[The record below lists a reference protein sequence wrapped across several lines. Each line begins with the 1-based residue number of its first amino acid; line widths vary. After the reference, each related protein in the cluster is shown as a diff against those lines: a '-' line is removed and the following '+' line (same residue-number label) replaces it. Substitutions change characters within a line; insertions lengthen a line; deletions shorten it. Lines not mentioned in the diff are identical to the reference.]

1 MGTQNDDQKTGVD
14 IVRKALS
21 WPARQIVINAGEDG
35 SIVVGKILEKDQ
47 YGSHRAGPETLSF
60 CIQGEWRSAMSLQTQ
75 HDPKNEA
82 EITYWNSAG
91 GHRSVEPTPGIA
103 GAPLSFFGLS
113 ATMASVVI
121 KSPAIDAA
129 FCRAARTTLVG
140 SMIPLLT
147 RFTYSPFWASKPKAV
162 LPCDILNETNCG
174 FRFDPPWRNP
184 DHADALRADLF
195 RQALA
200 VGRERSLCGRVC
212 ERRFGQRQLPLD
224 RGHMNNHAD
233 RLRRSPK
240 GLDEFT
246 RWHSDRAP
254 GNTPEVAD
262 LIAFLASPRAASVN
276 GAEYV
281 IDGCTVPIA

>member
-1 MGTQNDDQKTGVD
+1 
-14 IVRKALS
+14 
-21 WPARQIVINAGEDG
+21 
-35 SIVVGKILEKDQ
+35 
-47 YGSHRAGPETLSF
+47 
-60 CIQGEWRSAMSLQTQ
+60 
-75 HDPKNEA
+75 
-82 EITYWNSAG
+82 
-91 GHRSVEPTPGIA
+91 
-103 GAPLSFFGLS
+103 
-113 ATMASVVI
+113 MASVVI

-254 GNTPEVAD
+254 GNTPRSGRPHRLSRFTACSFRQRRRICHRRWHRPDCLKPVA
-262 LIAFLASPRAASVN
+262 ISVC
-276 GAEYV
+276 GPFQTFATLQYYV
-281 IDGCTVPIA
+281 